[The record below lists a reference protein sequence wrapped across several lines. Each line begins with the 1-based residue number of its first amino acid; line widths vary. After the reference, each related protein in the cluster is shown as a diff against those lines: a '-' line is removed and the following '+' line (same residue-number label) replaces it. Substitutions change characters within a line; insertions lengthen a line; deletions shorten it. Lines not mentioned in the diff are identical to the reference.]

1 MLQFLSSKR
10 PSIGVS
16 IAAGTVRDGTS
27 RVSFQPA
34 MALKNFGL
42 LSIEVELQ
50 RERASALRWTG
61 QKLEK
66 MISELQRL
74 EQEIVSLSGDAR
86 AAKIEAHTE
95 LRKRAEE
102 ERWKM
107 IVQREAMGLTSHQVV
122 DELYVIPK
130 KLRVE
135 H

>member
-1 MLQFLSSKR
+1 
-10 PSIGVS
+10 
-16 IAAGTVRDGTS
+16 
-27 RVSFQPA
+27 

-66 MISELQRL
+66 LISELQRL
-74 EQEIVSLSGDAR
+74 EREVVSLSGDAR

-95 LRKRAEE
+95 LRKRAED

-122 DELYVIPK
+122 DELYVIPR
-130 KLRVE
+130 KLRLE